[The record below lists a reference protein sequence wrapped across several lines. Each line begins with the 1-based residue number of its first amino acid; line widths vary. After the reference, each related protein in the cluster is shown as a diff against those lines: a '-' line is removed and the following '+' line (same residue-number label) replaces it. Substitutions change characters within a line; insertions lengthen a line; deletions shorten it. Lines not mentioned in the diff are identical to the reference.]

1 MLLASF
7 EKHPLR
13 HHFPPFAGF
22 RVVESSRHGKG
33 YQDVEHRK
41 PSIRNAPPLPP
52 DWEPK
57 IDMQETIDETLDF
70 FLRTN

>member
-22 RVVESSRHGKG
+22 RVVESQQLLRQRISGRRAFGEP
-33 YQDVEHRK
+33 EH
-41 PSIRNAPPLPP
+41 PQCPPLPGLGA
-52 DWEPK
+52 E
-57 IDMQETIDETLDF
+57 
-70 FLRTN
+70 N